1 MNSFTL
7 EIHIRPGTKVAEAC
21 NDVKLLSEFMKEE
34 LCFYFNGVLIST
46 EDSSIDDMVDNYVT
60 QQR

>member
-46 EDSSIDDMVDNYVT
+46 EDSSIDDMVD
-60 QQR
+60 